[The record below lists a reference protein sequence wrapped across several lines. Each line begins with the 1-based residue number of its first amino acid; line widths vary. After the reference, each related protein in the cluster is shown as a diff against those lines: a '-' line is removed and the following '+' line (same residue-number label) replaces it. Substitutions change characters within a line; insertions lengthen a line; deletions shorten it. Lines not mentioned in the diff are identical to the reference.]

1 LRIEQ
6 VWLSLKAW
14 RVEINGIPT
23 SYAALARTDDGN

>member
-14 RVEINGIPT
+14 RVEISGDPT
-23 SYAALARTDDGN
+23 SCDALTRTDDGN